1 VCEKAVDALRKKG
14 CVSMANIRENTKN
27 GKVVSYRFTACM
39 ERDVRGKQV
48 RKYTTWTPSEGL
60 TPAKARKAAERA
72 ADAWEQEVRAEYQ
85 KEKKLISYIFCF
97 MEVFTM
103 RFIID
108 TNLERVI
115 VPDSFFN
122 QIDKMNQVLVEN
134 GAGDKKI
141 DYVQYIKDAMAKAI
155 ENAPVR
161 KGDVKSL
168 K

>member
-1 VCEKAVDALRKKG
+1 
-14 CVSMANIRENTKN
+14 M
-27 GKVVSYRFTACM
+27 
-39 ERDVRGKQV
+39 
-48 RKYTTWTPSEGL
+48 
-60 TPAKARKAAERA
+60 
-72 ADAWEQEVRAEYQ
+72 
-85 KEKKLISYIFCF
+85 LISYIFCF

-103 RFIID
+103 RFTID

-122 QIDKMNQVLVEN
+122 QIDKMNQVLIEN
-134 GAGDKKI
+134 GAADKKI

-161 KGDVKSL
+161 KADVKTL

>member
-1 VCEKAVDALRKKG
+1 
-14 CVSMANIRENTKN
+14 M
-27 GKVVSYRFTACM
+27 
-39 ERDVRGKQV
+39 
-48 RKYTTWTPSEGL
+48 
-60 TPAKARKAAERA
+60 
-72 ADAWEQEVRAEYQ
+72 
-85 KEKKLISYIFCF
+85 LISYIFCF

-134 GAGDKKI
+134 GAADKKV
-141 DYVQYIKDAMAKAI
+141 DYVKYIKDAMEKAI
-155 ENAPVR
+155 ANAPVR
-161 KGDVKSL
+161 KADVKSL